1 MYEHPRFLL
10 RAEERLRRM
19 CFGGREKLGLGTK
32 KEKRKKASELL
43 T

>member
-1 MYEHPRFLL
+1 MNTPLFTARGGKT
-10 RAEERLRRM
+10 EEGVLVVER
-19 CFGGREKLGLGTK
+19 LGLGTK